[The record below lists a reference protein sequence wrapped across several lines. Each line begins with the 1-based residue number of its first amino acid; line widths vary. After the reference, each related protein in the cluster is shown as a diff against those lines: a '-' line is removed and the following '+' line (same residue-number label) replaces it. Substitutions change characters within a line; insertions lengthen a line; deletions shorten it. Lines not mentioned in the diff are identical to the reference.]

1 MKIRLYKLIGL
12 ISIGLLITSCDKEHI
27 KEYYVQNDSLEEIE
41 INFKVE
47 EIIDSTTVEAIETNL
62 IYTRIYYFGTV
73 GVNDDRFEDE
83 ISEVQIQR
91 DTLTSAIDESLWEY
105 EEVSKYYARYT
116 LIIN

>member
-27 KEYYVQNDSLEEIE
+27 KEYYVQNDSHVEIE
-41 INFKVE
+41 INFKTG
-47 EIIDSTTVEAIETNL
+47 EIIDSTTVEASETNL
-62 IYTRIYYFGTV
+62 IFTHIYYFGTV

-91 DTLTSAIDESLWEY
+91 DALTTEIDESLWEY
-105 EEVSKYYARYT
+105 EEVSKYYAKYT

>member
-1 MKIRLYKLIGL
+1 MKIRLYKIIGF
-12 ISIGLLITSCDKEHI
+12 ISIGFLITSCDKEHI
-27 KEYYVQNDSLEEIE
+27 KEYYAQNDSLEEIE

-47 EIIDSTTVEAIETNL
+47 EINDSITVESSETKL

-91 DTLTSAIDESLWEY
+91 DTVTTEIDEALWEY